1 MQGGGEPGWRP
12 HKIPRVAHTFDTLV
26 QLEQAAEQAR
36 ARLDDPDTDR
46 DSARRAWRDAAQT
59 FQAAV
64 TEYAADGGE
73 ARYEVEMRVKKAVR
87 HPEAAG

>member
-1 MQGGGEPGWRP
+1 M
-12 HKIPRVAHTFDTLV
+12 AHTFDALV

-36 ARLDDPDTDR
+36 ARLNDPGLDR
-46 DSARRAWRDAAQT
+46 DSARRAWRDAAET

-73 ARYEVEMRVKKAVR
+73 GRYEVEMRVKKAVR
-87 HPEAAG
+87 HPAA